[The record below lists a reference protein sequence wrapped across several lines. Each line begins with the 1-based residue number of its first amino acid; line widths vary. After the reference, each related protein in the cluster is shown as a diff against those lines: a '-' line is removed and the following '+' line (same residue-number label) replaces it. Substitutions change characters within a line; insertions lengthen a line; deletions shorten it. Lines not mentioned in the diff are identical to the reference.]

1 MLIQRGGLT
10 DMVLVHQVFVPFTRK
25 EKMSTVYFAI
35 YAFEPFFGTGDLLN
49 QQSGPGAGP
58 CALLD
63 KFWRISLYVTDDA
76 IAKPYVT

>member
-1 MLIQRGGLT
+1 
-10 DMVLVHQVFVPFTRK
+10 MVLVHQVFVPFTRK

-63 KFWRISLYVTDDA
+63 KCWRISLYVTDDA
-76 IAKPYVT
+76 IAKPNVT